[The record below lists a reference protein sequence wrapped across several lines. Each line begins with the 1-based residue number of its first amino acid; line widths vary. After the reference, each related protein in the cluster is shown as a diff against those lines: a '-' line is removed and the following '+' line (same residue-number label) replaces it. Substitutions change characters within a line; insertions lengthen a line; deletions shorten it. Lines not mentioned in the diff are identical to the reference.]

1 MEKRH
6 HRKLK
11 AADKT
16 QIHWVGKL
24 KTEFLEP
31 TYKNSVRFSE
41 WGSALSFFVIKAMNC
56 LELNSYF
63 LARVLN
69 WFGCTVG

>member
-1 MEKRH
+1 MAKRH

-24 KTEFLEP
+24 KTEFIEP
-31 TYKNSVRFSE
+31 TLNNSLNPNAKYDV
-41 WGSALSFFVIKAMNC
+41 GQVVFFERIFEGLLYFHYLCIEKA
-56 LELNSYF
+56 
-63 LARVLN
+63 
-69 WFGCTVG
+69 

>member
-1 MEKRH
+1 MAKRH

-31 TYKNSVRFSE
+31 TLNNSLNP
-41 WGSALSFFVIKAMNC
+41 SAA
-56 LELNSYF
+56 
-63 LARVLN
+63 ARCIFIDIVN
-69 WFGCTVG
+69 IVS

>member
-1 MEKRH
+1 MAKRH

-31 TYKNSVRFSE
+31 TYNK
-41 WGSALSFFVIKAMNC
+41 C
-56 LELNSYF
+56 LFKSL
-63 LARVLN
+63 
-69 WFGCTVG
+69 GD

>member
-1 MEKRH
+1 MAKRH

-31 TYKNSVRFSE
+31 TLNNFLNPNAKHDV
-41 WGSALSFFVIKAMNC
+41 GQVDFFEIIFEGLLYFHYLCIEKA
-56 LELNSYF
+56 
-63 LARVLN
+63 
-69 WFGCTVG
+69 

>member
-1 MEKRH
+1 MSRRFLILCKWTFVIFWMAKRH

-31 TYKNSVRFSE
+31 T
-41 WGSALSFFVIKAMNC
+41 
-56 LELNSYF
+56 
-63 LARVLN
+63 
-69 WFGCTVG
+69 

>member
-1 MEKRH
+1 MSRRFKKMAKRH

-31 TYKNSVRFSE
+31 TNNQYIFNFIGLRRFPE
-41 WGSALSFFVIKAMNC
+41 SFFSVFIRPMYHN
-56 LELNSYF
+56 
-63 LARVLN
+63 
-69 WFGCTVG
+69 

>member
-1 MEKRH
+1 MAKRH

-31 TYKNSVRFSE
+31 TYNNLQTIQLLICDFIYWQDDFHYHLVSLIILEDIFHV
-41 WGSALSFFVIKAMNC
+41 AAHFV
-56 LELNSYF
+56 EF
-63 LARVLN
+63 
-69 WFGCTVG
+69 